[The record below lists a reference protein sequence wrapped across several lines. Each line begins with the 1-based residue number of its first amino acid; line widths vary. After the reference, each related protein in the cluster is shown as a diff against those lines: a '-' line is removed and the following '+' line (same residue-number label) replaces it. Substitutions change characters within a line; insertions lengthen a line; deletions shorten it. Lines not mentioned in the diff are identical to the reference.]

1 MTDRKNLHVAE
12 TQDELE
18 EKEEMERAALLN
30 PKVPCGKE
38 EDWLGDEKK

>member
-1 MTDRKNLHVAE
+1 MTEEKKQHSTE
-12 TQDELE
+12 TQAELE

-38 EDWLGDEKK
+38 EDWLGEK